1 MPNIVRS
8 VSRLVDQD
16 DVQGLLSALVDG
28 YSLTYDHTGAGTFVL
43 RPGMT
48 PDVVPG
54 GFAVPSGYTC
64 LYNNMSVPGGI
75 TVEVAG
81 LLVDPG
87 WSS

>member
-1 MPNIVRS
+1 MPNLVRS
-8 VSRLVDQD
+8 VTRLIDQD
-16 DVQGLLSALVDG
+16 DVASLLSALVDG
-28 YSLTYDHTGAGTFVL
+28 YSLAYDAVAGGFVL

-64 LYNNMSVPGGI
+64 LYNNMAVPGGI

>member
-28 YSLTYDHTGAGTFVL
+28 YSLAYDAGSGAFAL
-43 RPGMT
+43 RPWMT

-54 GFAVPSGYTC
+54 GFTAPSGYTC
-64 LYNNMSVPGGI
+64 LYNNMAVPGGI